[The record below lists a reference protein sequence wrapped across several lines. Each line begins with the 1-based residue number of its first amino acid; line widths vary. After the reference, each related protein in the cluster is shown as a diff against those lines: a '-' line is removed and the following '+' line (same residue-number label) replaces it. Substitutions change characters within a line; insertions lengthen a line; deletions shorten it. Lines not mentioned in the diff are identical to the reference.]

1 MQEFSEY
8 LVDKITKAGFAYQ
21 DAKDKAKD
29 FNIWPQLGF
38 SFEELKSGCFDHFR
52 KMDRG
57 ECTASEGYP
66 QIIIVNENSKL
77 AQSVA
82 MARLSSK
89 VGMGLRT
96 QSCSGMRRC
105 SA

>member
-1 MQEFSEY
+1 
-8 LVDKITKAGFAYQ
+8 
-21 DAKDKAKD
+21 
-29 FNIWPQLGF
+29 
-38 SFEELKSGCFDHFR
+38 
-52 KMDRG
+52 MDRG
-57 ECTASEGYP
+57 ECTAFEGYP

-96 QSCSGMRRC
+96 QSCSGKIMHKKVLSVTGVGSVMRVLTDKRK
-105 SA
+105 A